1 MSDSDRKR
9 KGPPPYPSDRKLVTV
24 TLRILPAEIEE
35 IRALAEAEGV
45 EAGEWKRRA
54 IRAALRRNEA
64 LHGVSAMLGHLRKHY
79 ASERVGAL
87 TCQVDT
93 RGMIQLFERLLGQ
106 NK

>member
-1 MSDSDRKR
+1 MTDRKR

-24 TLRILPAEIEE
+24 TLRILPAEIAE

-54 IRAALRRNEA
+54 IREALRRNEA
-64 LHGVSAMLGHLRKHY
+64 LHDASAMLGHLRKHY

-93 RGMIQLFERLLGQ
+93 LGMIQLFERLLGRS
-106 NK
+106 K